1 MVSYFFSN
9 QTHKNQIF
17 PVRKKMI
24 ENQNETKTLGFKR
37 TDTLTPESEPPGTEF
52 SGTVSMIS
60 FRLRGFEDGGLGG
73 RGLLNLAGD
82 CFESCGMFGSDGG
95 AFSFVDL
102 GFLDGLGLAKLGLSD
117 DGGSVECVSLKIAFF
132 GCMKCFI
139 VSTNH
144 RDFQGES
151 GNDKE
156 SGLGRQGGEREGCGR
171 ERERDRDRDVAV
183 GGGQRNLN

>member
-1 MVSYFFSN
+1 MICDVHIHFSETNYSIISRRHQSEVKKKLNIEILNPVQICRMVSYFLSN

-17 PVRKKMI
+17 PVGKKMI
-24 ENQNETKTLGFKR
+24 ENQNETKTLGFTR

-82 CFESCGMFGSDGG
+82 CFESCGKFGSDGG

-117 DGGSVECVSLKIAFF
+117 DG
-132 GCMKCFI
+132 
-139 VSTNH
+139 
-144 RDFQGES
+144 
-151 GNDKE
+151 
-156 SGLGRQGGEREGCGR
+156 
-171 ERERDRDRDVAV
+171 
-183 GGGQRNLN
+183 